1 MKKNNTTV
9 RNNIFSN
16 PTAAYNWLLG
26 SAGVLIVLGL
36 IMVLSASGIRSYFT
50 SGSSFSI
57 AGKQFMWFC
66 LGIIPMWLTFKI
78 PTKAWKRLIPTLL
91 FLVFGL
97 EIAVFVPGIGIEIN
111 GNRNWINLGLFT
123 IQPSE
128 IAKFAITIWA
138 AQILARLEKG
148 EIDQKRAVYSLIL
161 GFGLI
166 TAPILI
172 GGDLG
177 TTLILAAIFM
187 ALLFLSGMKLHHLL
201 GTAFVG
207 AVFLFAALMT
217 KQSRLARLSSFLDPF
232 AASNYHGSGWQPAHS
247 IMALASG
254 GIFGVGL
261 GGSRQKWGNLGPE
274 AHTDFIFAVI
284 GEEMGLFGTILVL
297 LAFLAFIWA
306 GVNIAI
312 KSKDPFSRY
321 AVAGIVAWI
330 SVQASINIASVIG
343 LFPVVGVPLPFI
355 SYGGSALISSMMA
368 LGFLAGAARR
378 EPGAKAILDKRPPLF
393 TFNRGNK

>member
-1 MKKNNTTV
+1 MKKKSQIVNK
-9 RNNIFSN
+9 NIFSN
-16 PTAAYNWLLG
+16 PTAAYNLLLG

-36 IMVLSASGIRSYFT
+36 IMVLSASGIRSYFI

-57 AGKQFMWFC
+57 AGRQFIWFC
-66 LGIIPMWLTFKI
+66 IGIIPMWLTFKI
-78 PTKAWKRLIPTLL
+78 PPKAWRRLIPALL
-91 FLVFGL
+91 VIVFAL
-97 EIAVFVPGIGIEIN
+97 ELAVFLPGIGIEIN
-111 GNRNWINLGLFT
+111 GNRNWLNLGFFT
-123 IQPSE
+123 VQPSE

-138 AQILARLEKG
+138 AQVLAQLEKG
-148 EIDQKRAVYSLIL
+148 AINQRRAVYSLIT
-161 GFGLI
+161 GFGVI
-166 TAPILI
+166 SAPILA

-177 TTLILAAIFM
+177 TTLILAAILI
-187 ALLFLSGMKLHHLL
+187 ALLFLTGMKYHHLL
-201 GTAFVG
+201 GIALVG
-207 AVFLFAALMT
+207 SALLFAALMT

-232 AASNYHGSGWQPAHS
+232 AASNYHGPGWQPAHS

-284 GEEMGLFGTILVL
+284 GEEMGLFGTVLVL

-306 GVNIAI
+306 GISIAI
-312 KSKDPFSRY
+312 KTKDPFSRY

-330 SVQASINIASVIG
+330 SVQVTINIASVVG

-378 EPGAKAILDKRPPLF
+378 EPEAKAILDKRPALF
-393 TFNRGNK
+393 IFNRASK